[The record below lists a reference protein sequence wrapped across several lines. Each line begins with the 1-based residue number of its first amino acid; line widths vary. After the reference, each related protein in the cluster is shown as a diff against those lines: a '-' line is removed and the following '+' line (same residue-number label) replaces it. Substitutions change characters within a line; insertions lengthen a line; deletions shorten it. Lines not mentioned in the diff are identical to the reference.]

1 MYIYNRLYPRIKLKQ
16 LFHMKRYLIRRILT
30 TIPILFAISILV
42 FSMAHLVP
50 GDPVKIMLGTRA
62 SAERVELVREQL
74 GLNDPIPVQY
84 ARFFSK
90 AVQGDFG
97 RSIRSGREVFDEI
110 ITRFS
115 STLELTIFGLL
126 LAILIGIVA
135 GTLSATAKNPR
146 TDLTIMLGAMISVSV
161 PSFWFGLILI
171 LLFSIKWPLFPI
183 VGSGGFAFLVLPALT
198 LGLRASA
205 IIARITRASILEVLH
220 QNYIQA
226 ATARG
231 LSKVVVIYKHA
242 LRNAL
247 IPVITIVG
255 LQFGSLLSGAF
266 IIEFLFARPGIG
278 MLAVNALKQR
288 DFPVIQG
295 VVLFAAS
302 AYVLV
307 NLIVD
312 IINAMVD
319 PRIEYK

>member
-1 MYIYNRLYPRIKLKQ
+1 
-16 LFHMKRYLIRRILT
+16 MKRYLIRRILT

-110 ITRFS
+110 ITRFP

-231 LSKVVVIYKHA
+231 LSKVVVISKHA
-242 LRNAL
+242 LSNVL

-295 VVLFAAS
+295 VVLFAAI

>member
-1 MYIYNRLYPRIKLKQ
+1 
-16 LFHMKRYLIRRILT
+16 MKRYLLRRILT
-30 TIPILFAISILV
+30 TIPILFAISLLV

-50 GDPVKIMLGTRA
+50 GDPVKIMLGMRA

-74 GLNDPIPVQY
+74 GLNDPIYVQY
-84 ARFFSK
+84 ARFVSR

-97 RSIRSGREVFDEI
+97 RSIRSGRKVFDEVMN
-110 ITRFS
+110 RFP
-115 STLELTIFGLL
+115 STLELTVFGLL
-126 LAILIGIVA
+126 LAIIMGIFT
-135 GTLSATAKNPR
+135 GTFSATAKSPR
-146 TDLTIMLGAMISVSV
+146 TDLAVMIGAIISVSV
-161 PSFWFGLILI
+161 PGFWFGLLLI
-171 LLFSIKWPLFPI
+171 LLFSIKWPIFPI
-183 VGSGGFAFLVLPALT
+183 AGSGGFAYLVLPAVT

-205 IIARITRASILEVLH
+205 IIARVTRASILEVLR

-226 ATARG
+226 ARARG
-231 LSKVVVIYKHA
+231 LPERIVIYKHA

-255 LQFGSLLSGAF
+255 LQFGGLLSGAF

-295 VVLFAAS
+295 VVLFAATV
-302 AYVLV
+302 YVVV

-312 IINAMVD
+312 IINSFIN
-319 PRIEYK
+319 PRVQYQ

>member
-1 MYIYNRLYPRIKLKQ
+1 
-16 LFHMKRYLIRRILT
+16 MKRYLTRRILT
-30 TIPILFAISILV
+30 TIPILFAVSIMV

-62 SAERVELVREQL
+62 SAERIQSVREQL
-74 GLNDPIPVQY
+74 GLNDPIFVQY
-84 ARFFSK
+84 SRFLGNVF
-90 AVQGDFG
+90 QGDFG
-97 RSIRSGREVFDEI
+97 RSIRSGREVYKEI
-110 ITRFS
+110 ITRFP
-115 STLELTIFGLL
+115 STLELTVFGLL
-126 LAILIGIVA
+126 LAILLGIAA

-171 LLFSIKWPLFPI
+171 LMFSIKWPIFPI
-183 VGSGGFAFLVLPALT
+183 AGSGGMALLVLPALT

-205 IIARITRASILEVLH
+205 IIARVTRASILEVLN

-226 ATARG
+226 AKARG

-255 LQFGSLLSGAF
+255 LQFGGLLSGAF

-295 VVLFAAS
+295 VVLFAAT

-312 IINAMVD
+312 IINAFIN
-319 PRIEYK
+319 PRIEYR

>member
-1 MYIYNRLYPRIKLKQ
+1 
-16 LFHMKRYLIRRILT
+16 MKRYLIRRILT

-110 ITRFS
+110 ITRFP

-278 MLAVNALKQR
+278 MLAVNALKQM

-295 VVLFAAS
+295 VVLFAAI

>member
-1 MYIYNRLYPRIKLKQ
+1 
-16 LFHMKRYLIRRILT
+16 MKRYLIRRIIT
-30 TIPILFAISILV
+30 TIPTLFAVSILV

-50 GDPVKIMLGTRA
+50 GDPVKIMLGTHA
-62 SAERVELVREQL
+62 SAERVERVREQL
-74 GLNDPIPVQY
+74 GLNDPILVQY
-84 ARFFSK
+84 ARFFTK
-90 AVQGDFG
+90 AVKGDFG

-110 ITRFS
+110 MARFP
-115 STLELTIFGLL
+115 STLELTVFGLL
-126 LAILIGIVA
+126 LAILVGIVA

-146 TDLTIMLGAMISVSV
+146 TDLIIMLGAMISVSV
-161 PSFWFGLILI
+161 PGFWFGLILI
-171 LLFSIKWPLFPI
+171 LLFSIQWPLFPI
-183 VGSGGFAFLVLPALT
+183 AGSGGFAFLVLPALT
-198 LGLRASA
+198 LGLSASA
-205 IIARITRASILEVLH
+205 IIARVTRASILEVLR

-226 ATARG
+226 AKARG
-231 LSKVVVIYKHA
+231 LSKVMVIYKHA

-255 LQFGSLLSGAF
+255 LQFGGLLSGAF

-295 VVLFAAS
+295 VVLFAAV

-312 IINAMVD
+312 IINAIID